1 MSIAEFTAF
10 YPQFAGFTPVVVLT
24 EYIRQANARFAS
36 FSEEDAE
43 EARRLYTAHKLTMY
57 ARVALLDGGEPP
69 ATASGFG
76 TPGPGAS
83 VLLVSGE
90 RAAAPAKNLAGG
102 EVTGNEQSP
111 QWGAATIDGAGA
123 RYTYAQLAAAG
134 QAQQKIA
141 SKKVGEVAV
150 TYSSGTSSSSVS
162 VQTDLADLTET
173 DFGLQ
178 LLSLIKMYARPVYVP

>member
-1 MSIAEFTAF
+1 MTQAEFTAF
-10 YPQFAGFTPVVVLT
+10 YPQFAGFTPVVVMT
-24 EYIRQANARFAS
+24 EYIRQANKRFSA
-36 FSEEDAE
+36 FSAEDAE

-57 ARVALLDGGEPP
+57 ARVALSGEPP
-69 ATASGFG
+69 ATASGG
-76 TPGPGAS
+76 
-83 VLLVSGE
+83 
-90 RAAAPAKNLAGG
+90 NLAGG

-150 TYSSGTSSSSVS
+150 TYSSGTSSSSVF
-162 VQTDLADLTET
+162 A
-173 DFGLQ
+173 
-178 LLSLIKMYARPVYVP
+178 

>member
-1 MSIAEFTAF
+1 MTLAEFTAF
-10 YPQFAGFTPVVVLT
+10 YPQFAGFTPAVVLT
-24 EYIRQANARFAS
+24 EYIRQANTRFGS
-36 FSEEDAE
+36 FSPEDGE

-57 ARVALLDGGEPP
+57 ARVALP
-69 ATASGFG
+69 
-76 TPGPGAS
+76 
-83 VLLVSGE
+83 
-90 RAAAPAKNLAGG
+90 
-102 EVTGNEQSP
+102 
-111 QWGAATIDGAGA
+111 DGA
-123 RYTYAQLAAAG
+123 TPSKVQIAAAG

-173 DFGLQ
+173 DFGMQ

>member
-1 MSIAEFTAF
+1 MTQAEFTAF
-10 YPQFAGFTPVVVLT
+10 YPQFAGFTPTVVLT
-24 EYIRQANARFAS
+24 EYIRQANARFSS
-36 FSEEDAE
+36 FTEEDAE

-57 ARVALLDGGEPP
+57 ARVALPDGV
-69 ATASGFG
+69 
-76 TPGPGAS
+76 TPT
-83 VLLVSGE
+83 
-90 RAAAPAKNLAGG
+90 K
-102 EVTGNEQSP
+102 
-111 QWGAATIDGAGA
+111 
-123 RYTYAQLAAAG
+123 AQIAAAG

-173 DFGLQ
+173 DFGMQ

>member
-1 MSIAEFTAF
+1 MQGGSIFTAALRDILACGQCDMF
-10 YPQFAGFTPVVVLT
+10 VCDERYRWLSFRICYEKPRS
-24 EYIRQANARFAS
+24 INASRFLQSSQVRAS
-36 FSEEDAE
+36 FHPQE
-43 EARRLYTAHKLTMY
+43 
-57 ARVALLDGGEPP
+57 GEPP
-69 ATASGFG
+69 ATASGG
-76 TPGPGAS
+76 
-83 VLLVSGE
+83 
-90 RAAAPAKNLAGG
+90 NLAGG

-123 RYTYAQLAAAG
+123 RYSYAQLWAAG

-150 TYSSGTSSSSVS
+150 TYSSGASSSSVS

-178 LLSLIKMYARPVYVP
+178 LLALLRLYGRSVYIP